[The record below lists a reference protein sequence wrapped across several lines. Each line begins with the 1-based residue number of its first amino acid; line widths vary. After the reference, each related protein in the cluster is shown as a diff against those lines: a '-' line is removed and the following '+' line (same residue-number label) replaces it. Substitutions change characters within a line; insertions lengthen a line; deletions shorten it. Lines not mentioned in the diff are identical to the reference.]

1 MNDQHRKQSKLSQ
14 NLTYDHLRNDGETA
28 TPTPTPTPTP
38 AAPAPAPTP
47 APAPKKP
54 ARKQVTSYHDEDA
67 LKRAK
72 QAHLFTQGHTGY
84 KGWTEF
90 VEAAVNQH
98 TKDLEAKYNESRPF
112 GS

>member
-1 MNDQHRKQSKLSQ
+1 MNDHRKQSKLSQ
-14 NLTYDHLRNDGETA
+14 NLTYDHLRNDGAST
-28 TPTPTPTPTP
+28 TPTQTPTP
-38 AAPAPAPTP
+38 AAPTSAPTP